1 MDVFKFSDYKK
12 FLASKIEENA
22 SQRGYRSQLAEA
34 AQCQKSFFSHVTHS
48 HVHLTPDHAYGLCEF
63 WAFDPMESEYFLA
76 MVDHA
81 RAGSLR
87 LRSALEVRMRR
98 LREARND
105 VTKRVEADEIRDR
118 QAETLYH
125 SAWYWNAL
133 HVIVA
138 IPDYQTTHAISQRL
152 GLEPA
157 RTVEC
162 LQQLEKM
169 NLVKQKGGRWTI
181 TNKSIHLDRSSPM
194 RESHHTQW
202 RQRAMLDIQKRSE
215 DSVHYNAVF
224 AMSVEDAKRLQDLI
238 TEMIVRSR
246 DIIGPSAEEELYCM
260 STDFFKV

>member
-1 MDVFKFSDYKK
+1 MDIFKFTDYKK
-12 FLASKIEENA
+12 FLAAKIEENA

-48 HVHLTPDHAYGLCEF
+48 HVHLTPDHAFGLCEF
-63 WAFDPMESEYFLA
+63 WACDQMESEYFLA

-87 LRSALEVRMRR
+87 LKSALEVRMRR

-138 IPDYQTTHAISQRL
+138 IPSYQTMHAISQRL

-157 RTVEC
+157 RVTEC

-169 NLVKQKGGRWTI
+169 NLVKMKSGRWTI

-194 RESHHTQW
+194 RESHHSQW
-202 RQRAMLDIQKRSE
+202 RARGMLDIQKRSE

-246 DIIGPSAEEELYCM
+246 DIIAPSAEEELYCM

>member
-1 MDVFKFSDYKK
+1 MDVFKFSDYKEYLDARIK
-12 FLASKIEENA
+12 QNA
-22 SQRGYRSQLAEA
+22 AQRGYRTQLAEA

-48 HVHLTPDHAYGLCEF
+48 HVHLTPDHAFGLCEF
-63 WAFDPMESEYFLA
+63 WAFDSTETEYFLA
-76 MVDHA
+76 MVDAA
-81 RAGSLR
+81 RAGSVR
-87 LRSALEVRMRR
+87 LRASLESRMRKIR
-98 LREARND
+98 LSRND
-105 VTKRVEADEIRDR
+105 VTKRVVADEIRDR

-133 HVIVA
+133 HMVVA
-138 IPDYQTTHAISQRL
+138 IPAYQTTHAISQRL

-169 NLVKQKGGRWTI
+169 GLVTLKSGRWQI

-202 RQRAMLDIQKRSE
+202 RQRAVLDIQKRTD
-215 DSVHYNAVF
+215 DSIHYNAVF
-224 AMSVEDAKRLQDLI
+224 AMSVDDSQRLRDMI

-246 DIIGPSAEEELYCM
+246 DIIGPSSEEELFCM

>member
-1 MDVFKFSDYKK
+1 MDVFKFTDYKK
-12 FLASKIEENA
+12 FLAAKIEENA

-34 AQCQKSFFSHVTHS
+34 AHCQKSFFSQVTHS
-48 HVHLTPDHAYGLCEF
+48 HVHLTPDHAFGLCEF

-76 MVDHA
+76 MVDLA
-81 RAGSLR
+81 RAGSSR
-87 LRSALEVRMRR
+87 FRSSLETRMRKM
-98 LREARND
+98 RETRND

-133 HVIVA
+133 HMIVA
-138 IPDYQTTHAISQRL
+138 IPHFQTTHAISQRL

-157 RTVEC
+157 RVVEC

-169 NLVKQKGGRWTI
+169 HLLKQKAGRWQI

-202 RQRAMLDIQKRSE
+202 RQRAMLDIQKRTE
-215 DSVHYNAVF
+215 NSVHYNAVF
-224 AMSVEDAKRLQDLI
+224 AISVEDAKRLHDLI
-238 TEMIVRSR
+238 TQTIMRSR
-246 DIIGPSAEEELYCM
+246 EIIAPSAEEDLYCM
-260 STDFFKV
+260 STDFFRV

>member
-1 MDVFKFSDYKK
+1 MDVFKHTDYKA
-12 FLASKIEENA
+12 FLESKIEENT

-34 AQCQKSFFSHVTHS
+34 ARCQKSFFSHVTHS
-48 HVHLTPDHAYGLCEF
+48 HVHLTPDHAIGLCEF
-63 WAFDPMESEYFLA
+63 WAFDPMETEYFLA
-76 MVDHA
+76 IVDLA
-81 RAGSLR
+81 RAGSVR
-87 LRSALEVRMRR
+87 LRSSLESRLRRMR
-98 LREARND
+98 ETRND

-133 HVIVA
+133 HVIAA
-138 IPDYQTTHAISQRL
+138 IPAYQTTHAMSQRL
-152 GLEPA
+152 GLDA
-157 RTVEC
+157 SRVIEC

-169 NLVKQKGGRWTI
+169 NLVKLKNGRWLI
-181 TNKSIHLDRSSPM
+181 TNKSIHLDRASPM

-202 RQRAMLDIQKRSE
+202 RQRAMLDIQKRTE

-246 DIIGPSAEEELYCM
+246 DIIAPSAEEELYCM